1 MTFNQYI
8 ISPKSSILA
17 VLKKLRELGRKSLLV
32 SSSDNR
38 LLGIVSDGDI
48 RNSLLKGAKLESTID
63 KIFNKNPVIVNKKTS
78 INLLL
83 VKSIFINNRFDIL
96 PVIENKKIIN
106 CLLWEDIFKKEN
118 NKLPNFVDCIIM
130 AGGKGTRLKPFT
142 DILPKPLIP
151 IDGKPVIMHILEK
164 CQNFGFKKI
173 YLSLNDKSNIIKSYL
188 SEYKKKN
195 NLDYILEKFPLGTI
209 GSLGLIKKKIKNN
222 FFVFN
227 CDMIFNLNF
236 KNLYDH
242 HVKNKYDITITA
254 SLKKYTIP
262 YGVCE
267 IDGNNLLKKINEKPE
282 LDLFINLGLYVF
294 SKKIINL
301 IPANKPLDANQ
312 LIEKVIKLKLKVGVY
327 PVDEESYADVGQW
340 SEYKKIIS
348 R

>member
-8 ISPKSSILA
+8 VSPKSSIVE
-17 VLKKLRELGRKSLLV
+17 VLKKLRQLGRKSLLV
-32 SSSDNR
+32 SRSDHV
-38 LLGIVSDGDI
+38 LIGIVSDGDI
-48 RNSLLKGAKLESTID
+48 RNSLLKGAKLESSIS
-63 KIFNKNPVIVNKKTS
+63 KIFNKNPVIVNKKSST
-78 INLLL
+78 NLQ
-83 VKSIFINNRFDIL
+83 VIKNIFINNRFDIL

-106 CLLWEDIFKKEN
+106 CLLWENIFKKEN
-118 NKLPNFVDCIIM
+118 NKLPHPVECVVM

-151 IDGKPVIMHILEK
+151 IEGKPVIMHILEN
-164 CQNFGFKKI
+164 CQSFGFRKI
-173 YLSLNDKSNIIKSYL
+173 YLSLNDKSSIIKSYL
-188 SEYKKKN
+188 SEYKKNN
-195 NLDYILEKFPLGTI
+195 NLEYILEKSPLGTI

-222 FFVFN
+222 FFICN

-236 KNLYDH
+236 KSLYDH

-254 SLKKYTIP
+254 SLKKYIIP

-267 IDGNNLLKKINEKPE
+267 IDKKNLLKKINEKPE

-301 IPANKPLDANQ
+301 IPANKPLDADQ
-312 LIEKVIKLKLKVGVY
+312 LIEKALKLKLKVGVY

-340 SEYKKIIS
+340 SEYNKIIN